1 MGYFS
6 FQLKAFL
13 EGNSALLQSVKLMS
27 RHYLMTLIMSLL
39 LPGISLC
46 QDTLICDNGGF
57 EDGFT
62 YYYGSYAT
70 YYNGGNS
77 CSPLDGSNNPS
88 VWSSI
93 SIPASDRF
101 VIVNSGT
108 DPLVGIPM
116 TKFGNK
122 AARLNNFLGH
132 ISNQCSG
139 HRDANKLIKRFKVT
153 AEHREFSIWYATVL
167 EFPSGHNDSQPF
179 FSISCD
185 LAPNYDLCF
194 DASDLKCANKYGHE
208 CEFDSIQIVPW
219 TCHRM
224 IIPASEIGN
233 IATIE
238 IIASDCGCAAHFGY
252 AYVDGFCEECD
263 GSALGTA
270 KLYDHPIDTNG
281 LGIDFEPCDTIIS
294 ICGDYELPTICGTWR
309 LDSIRIPGFSVL
321 SLLIDT
327 SQKIF
332 CFEISNNE
340 LDKEHCADL
349 NAILYFSSVNAQLPP
364 VVTNSILLCYDDY
377 ATFDIDFTVGS
388 CQNNNTTN
396 FASDDYYYVQVDITN
411 TFNNQF
417 IISRQLEDPYPNESG
432 LYTILS
438 DTGRGIF
445 NLGPF
450 FIQDGSWDLI
460 IQYSVNC
467 GDTVHI
473 TPPNYC
479 SGCNTFRGAQIFDV
493 SCGQNNTW
501 SYKIY
506 VPGQGNNT
514 YTINGNGSY
523 AFNTTHTISGLTQS
537 SDCQQV
543 ILSFGLNCT
552 ADFRICPPK
561 PCNVSCDI
569 EAYILDLYCDEE
581 DNEYYVTLAI
591 ESSNALCVKIKNI
604 VTSTSVC
611 TSLPNGPLG
620 PFDEDVEIT
629 ILVGNT
635 SNCNCSN
642 PSCYKTIF
650 VPFPDCGN
658 LDYRTGQDR
667 DKVEKGKEL
676 EVIPNPINGDV
687 FKLRSSLQKTE
698 YTILDRIGTTISS
711 GTFESEYH
719 EINLSIRAGLY
730 FVRYL
735 DTNGQVKIVKFTKF

>member
-1 MGYFS
+1 MV
-6 FQLKAFL
+6 L
-13 EGNSALLQSVKLMS
+13 
-27 RHYLMTLIMSLL
+27 
-39 LPGISLC
+39 
-46 QDTLICDNGGF
+46 
-57 EDGFT
+57 
-62 YYYGSYAT
+62 
-70 YYNGGNS
+70 
-77 CSPLDGSNNPS
+77 
-88 VWSSI
+88 I

-101 VIVNSGT
+101 AIVDSGT

-153 AEHREFSIWYATVL
+153 AENREFSIWYATVL
-167 EFPSGHNDSQPF
+167 EYPSGHNDSQPF

-194 DASDLKCANKYGHE
+194 NASDLQCANKYDHA

-219 TCHRM
+219 TCHRI
-224 IIPASEIGN
+224 IIPAFEIGN

-252 AYVDGFCEECD
+252 AYVDGFCEACD

-270 KLYDHPIDTNG
+270 MLYDHPIDTNG

-309 LDSIRIPGFSVL
+309 LDSIRIPGFTVL
-321 SLLIDT
+321 NLSIDT
-327 SQKIF
+327 SQRIF

-340 LDKEHCADL
+340 LDEEQCADL
-349 NAILYFSSVNAQLPP
+349 YAILYFSSITAQLPP

-377 ATFDIDFTVGS
+377 ATFNIDFTVGS

-396 FASDDYYYVQVDITN
+396 FASDDYYYVQVNITN
-411 TFNNQF
+411 TFNDQF
-417 IISRQLEDPYPNESG
+417 IISRQLDDPYPNESG

-438 DTGRGIF
+438 DTGRGVF

-450 FIQDGSWDLI
+450 FIQEGSWDLI

-467 GDTVHI
+467 SDTVHI

-479 SGCNTFRGAQIFDV
+479 SGCNTFRGAKMFDV

-506 VPGQGNNT
+506 VPDPGQGSNT
-514 YTINGNGSY
+514 YTINGNGPYS
-523 AFNTTHTISGLTQS
+523 FNTTHTISGLTQS
-537 SDCQQV
+537 SDCHFVTLDHSTCPTQ
-543 ILSFGLNCT
+543 
-552 ADFRICPPK
+552 FRICPPK
-561 PCNVSCDI
+561 PCNVSCDM
-569 EAYILDLYCDEE
+569 EAYILDLYCDGE
-581 DNEYYVTLAI
+581 DDEYYVNLEI
-591 ESSNALCVKIKNI
+591 ESNNALCVKIKNI

-611 TSLPNGPLG
+611 TSLPTGPLG

-635 SNCNCSN
+635 SNCDCSN
-642 PSCYKTIF
+642 PSCYKTIY
-650 VPFPDCGN
+650 VPFPDCDN
-658 LDYRTGQDR
+658 LNYRTWQDI
-667 DKVEKGKEL
+667 DKIEKRREL
-676 EVIPNPINGDV
+676 EVMPNPIYGDV

-698 YTILDRIGTTISS
+698 YTILDRIGTIISS
-711 GTFESEYH
+711 GTFDSEYY
-719 EINLSIRAGLY
+719 EINLSIPAGLY
-730 FVRYL
+730 FIKYL
-735 DTNGQVKIVKFTKF
+735 DSDGQVKFVKFTKF